1 MSEAHASLR
10 TDVLRGIFYM
20 CLASSIF
27 PVMNMLVKVLSA
39 DYPTVEIVWARV
51 LGHLIF
57 ITLLFSRQ
65 GILRLYRTRAPKLQ
79 FYRSVFALGSN
90 VLYFWALAYLPLA
103 DMAAISFTSP
113 FVVAALSVP
122 MLGESVGW
130 RRWTAIGV
138 GFLGALLIIQPGTE
152 AFHWAAILVVASSCC
167 YAVYQILTR
176 KVAGTDSPE
185 TSAAFH
191 PMVGTLLLS
200 LAVPFFWV
208 TPKDW
213 IDLLIFCAL
222 GILGGLGHYCVARS
236 LMWAPASVVS
246 PFNYVQL
253 IGSVIFGFLIFA
265 DIPTV
270 YTVAGAAII
279 VVSGL
284 YIAIRERSLGTDK
297 NAKASE
303 PPGGAT

>member
-1 MSEAHASLR
+1 MSQAPHSLR
-10 TDVLRGIFYM
+10 TDILRGIFYM

-27 PVMNMLVKVLSA
+27 PVMNMLVKLLSA
-39 DYPTVEIVWARV
+39 DYPTTEIVWARV
-51 LGHLIF
+51 LGHLLF
-57 ITLLFSRQ
+57 ISLLFSRQ
-65 GILRLYRTRAPKLQ
+65 GMFNLYRTRAPKLQ
-79 FYRSVFALGSN
+79 FFRSVFALGSN
-90 VLYFWALAYLPLA
+90 VLYFWALAFLPLA

-122 MLGESVGW
+122 MLGEHVGW

-138 GFLGALLIIQPGTE
+138 GFLGAVLIIQPGTDS
-152 AFHWAAILVVASSCC
+152 FHWAALLVVGSSCC

-191 PMVGTLLLS
+191 PMVGSLLLS
-200 LAVPFFWV
+200 IAVPFVWV

-213 IDLLIFCAL
+213 IDLSIFCVL
-222 GILGGLGHYCVARS
+222 GVLGGLGHYCVARA

-253 IGSVIFGFLIFA
+253 VGSTIFGVLVFS
-265 DIPTV
+265 DIPSAWTF
-270 YTVAGAAII
+270 AGAAVI
-279 VVSGL
+279 VASGL
-284 YIAIRERSLGTDK
+284 YIAIRERKLGQ
-297 NAKASE
+297 ASAATAIS
-303 PPGGAT
+303 PPAGGT

>member
-1 MSEAHASLR
+1 MSEAYSSLKV
-10 TDVLRGIFYM
+10 DVLRGIFFM

-57 ITLLFSRQ
+57 ISLLFSRQ

-79 FYRSVFALGSN
+79 FFRSVFALGSN
-90 VLYFWALAYLPLA
+90 VLYFWALAFLPLA
-103 DMAAISFTSP
+103 EMAAISFTSP

-122 MLGESVGW
+122 LLGESVGW
-130 RRWTAIGV
+130 RRWTAIAV
-138 GFLGALLIIQPGTE
+138 GFFGALLIIRPGTE
-152 AFHWAAILVVASSCC
+152 AFHWAAMLVVGSSCC

-200 LAVPFFWV
+200 IAVPFVWV

-213 IDLLIFCAL
+213 IDGLIFGVL
-222 GILGGLGHYCVARS
+222 GILGGLGHYCVARA

-253 IGSVIFGFLIFA
+253 IGSVVFGFLIFA
-265 DIPTV
+265 DIPNVWTV
-270 YTVAGAAII
+270 TGAAVI
-279 VVSGL
+279 VASGL
-284 YIAIRERSLGTDK
+284 YIAFRERALGKTT
-297 NAKASE
+297 
-303 PPGGAT
+303 GV

>member
-1 MSEAHASLR
+1 VSAAPPLR
-10 TDVLRGIFYM
+10 NDILRGILFM
-20 CLASSIF
+20 CLASSVF
-27 PVMNMLVKVLSA
+27 PVMNALVKVLSD
-39 DYPTVEIVWARV
+39 DYPTTEIVWARV

-65 GILRLYRTRAPKLQ
+65 GVVRLYRTRAPKLQ
-79 FYRSVFALGSN
+79 FFRSVFALGSN
-90 VLYFWALAYLPLA
+90 VLYFWALAFLPLA

-122 MLGESVGW
+122 MLGEQVGW

-138 GFLGALLIIQPGTE
+138 GFLGALLIIRPGSD
-152 AFHWAAILVVASSCC
+152 AFHWAALLVVGSSVC

-176 KVAGTDSPE
+176 KVAGTDPPE

-191 PMVGTLLLS
+191 PMVGTVLLS
-200 LAVPFFWV
+200 LAVPFVWV
-208 TPKDW
+208 TPKSFV
-213 IDLLIFCAL
+213 DLGIFCVL
-222 GILGGLGHYCVARS
+222 GVLGGIGHYCVARA

-253 IGSVIFGFLIFA
+253 VGSTVFGIMLFGDF
-265 DIPTV
+265 PTAW
-270 YTVAGAAII
+270 TFAGALVI
-279 VVSGL
+279 VASGL
-284 YIAIRERSLGTDK
+284 YIAIRERKLGQD
-297 NAKASE
+297 NAIKATS